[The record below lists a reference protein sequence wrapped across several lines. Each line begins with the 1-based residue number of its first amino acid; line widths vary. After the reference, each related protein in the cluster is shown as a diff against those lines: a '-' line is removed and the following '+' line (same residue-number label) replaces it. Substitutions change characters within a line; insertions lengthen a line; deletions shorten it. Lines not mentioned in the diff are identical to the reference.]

1 MDTLENLL
9 KEEEIIFAQKRK
21 ELFISLEN
29 IKSININSFDK
40 FLEQLK
46 SDLIEFERY
55 NK

>member
-9 KEEEIIFAQKRK
+9 KKEELIFLQKRK

-29 IKSININSFDK
+29 IKSLDINSFNK

-46 SDLIEFERY
+46 WDLIEFERY